1 MTKKLVAIPGPTPVV
16 KSIQDEM
23 GREVQAF
30 GDPRFVK
37 DYKEVIED
45 MKEMWDTKGQV
56 FVIAGTGTLAME
68 MAVANTLKA
77 GDNLLIVSHGY
88 FGDRFIELCERK
100 KINVDVIQ
108 SEWGKIVPVA
118 EIEKKLSE
126 KAYQG
131 ITVSHVDTS
140 TGVAAPVA
148 EIGEMLKKYPDII
161 YIVDGV
167 CATAAEDE
175 KLNAMNIDVL
185 LTGTQKAFGV
195 SPGLAMVWA
204 NEKALERRKSLG
216 TIPEYYIDFEKWIP
230 VMNDPSKY
238 FATPAVNLIW
248 ALKESLRLIKEEGIE
263 NRYERHKKFAK
274 ATQAGLEALGFGILA
289 EKDYRA
295 VTLSNVLYMDGVDD
309 AEFRKTLAEEGAI
322 VAGGLGA
329 YAGKM
334 FRFGHM
340 GNIDEHY
347 LVSVMGAIERTLLK
361 LGVKFELG
369 SGVGTLLEN
378 LK

>member
-148 EIGEMLKKYPDII
+148 EIGEMLKKYPDTI

-175 KLNAMNIDVL
+175 KLDTMNIDVL

-230 VMNDPSKY
+230 IMDDPSKY

-289 EKDYRA
+289 EKDHRA

-361 LGVKFELG
+361 LGVKFEVG